1 LQGFLAQN
9 SIEQSKYNMSSVA
22 TPSEEREAVA
32 EAPARSRR
40 PRPAGERDI
49 APSDAAAPRTS
60 APRPMR
66 AGEAAPATA
75 VLPGQAK
82 QVQARTDR
90 SFGAV
95 MVSTSVG
102 LLVAFGIGRSGWFTP
117 GDNVGYY
124 TGLVGGVMMLLLLL
138 YPLRK
143 HVSAL
148 RNWGKVKHW
157 FAVHMVLGIFGPI
170 LVLAHSTFH
179 MRSTNAAVA
188 LVCMLVVAGSGIVG
202 RFFYTKVHRGLYG
215 EKTNLQ
221 DLQSEAGVESAEVRS
236 RLHFA
241 PAVEERLAAF
251 QTYALAKR
259 AGMLDETLR
268 FCTLSLRRLQVERA
282 CLRDLRRT
290 MDEVAEARK
299 WDAAKRR
306 RRQRAAQQLVAAF
319 LGSTQR
325 VAEFTVYD
333 RLLQLWHVA
342 HVPLVYL
349 LVISAIA
356 HVVAVHMY

>member
-1 LQGFLAQN
+1 
-9 SIEQSKYNMSSVA
+9 MSSVA
-22 TPSEEREAVA
+22 IPELESKRALADAPREALA
-32 EAPARSRR
+32 ERPRAAETVRADATPAVTARRAPAAAK
-40 PRPAGERDI
+40 PPAGQT
-49 APSDAAAPRTS
+49 AAAR
-60 APRPMR
+60 R
-66 AGEAAPATA
+66 ATA
-75 VLPGQAK
+75 EKP
-82 QVQARTDR
+82 DR

-95 MVSTSVG
+95 MVSTTMG
-102 LLVAFGIGRSGWFTP
+102 ILVAFVIGRSGLFQP

-124 TGLVGGVMMLLLLL
+124 MGLVGGVLMLLLLL

-143 HVSAL
+143 HVAAL

-157 FAVHMVLGIFGPI
+157 FSIHMVLGITGPI

-188 LVCMLVVAGSGIVG
+188 LICMLVVAGSGIVG

-215 EKTNLQ
+215 EKLNLQ
-221 DLQSEAGVESAEVRS
+221 ELQAEAGLESEEIRS

-241 PAVEERLAAF
+241 PAVEKRLVAYQAF
-251 QTYALAKR
+251 ALAKR
-259 AGMLDETLR
+259 SGLGSDALR
-268 FCTLSLRRLQVERA
+268 FLGLAPRRIAANRA
-282 CLRDLRRT
+282 CRRDLAAALRVSAQARGWDDAKYQRR
-290 MDEVAEARK
+290 VK
-299 WDAAKRR
+299 AAGDL
-306 RRQRAAQQLVAAF
+306 ANEF
-319 LGSTQR
+319 LLASQR
-325 VAEFTVYD
+325 VAEFNVYD